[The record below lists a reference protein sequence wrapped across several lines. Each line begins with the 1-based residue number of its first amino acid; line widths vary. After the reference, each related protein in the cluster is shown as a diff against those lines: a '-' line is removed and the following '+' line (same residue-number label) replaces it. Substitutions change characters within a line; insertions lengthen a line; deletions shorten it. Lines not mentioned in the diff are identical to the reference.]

1 MFRLYLV
8 KEALVKMVVFVVKV
22 ASLPNFMKTVSS
34 PKRMAVIALNFQ
46 PKKVFFVQQLAIP
59 IFISIYFRTSM
70 FPVDS
75 SAVSPLHQGVS

>member
-1 MFRLYLV
+1 M
-8 KEALVKMVVFVVKV
+8 KEDFLEKVVFVVKV
-22 ASLPNFMKTVSS
+22 VSLPNFMKTVSS

-46 PKKVFFVQQLAIP
+46 PMKVSFVQQLAIP
-59 IFISIYFRTSM
+59 ILISIYFRTSM

>member
-1 MFRLYLV
+1 
-8 KEALVKMVVFVVKV
+8 MVVFVVKV
-22 ASLPNFMKTVSS
+22 VSLPNFMKTVFS

-46 PKKVFFVQQLAIP
+46 PKKVSFVQQLAIQNL
-59 IFISIYFRTSM
+59 ISVYFRTSM